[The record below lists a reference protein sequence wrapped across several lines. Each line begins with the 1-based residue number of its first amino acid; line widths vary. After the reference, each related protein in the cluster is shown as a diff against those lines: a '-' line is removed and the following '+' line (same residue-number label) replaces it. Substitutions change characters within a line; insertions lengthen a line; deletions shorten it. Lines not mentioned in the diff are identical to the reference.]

1 MGSDAFA
8 SLEDAYPSSM
18 NTQTERRPPQSPRS
32 TSIAQLQNNDDSDT
46 HKITSDM
53 VPRNV
58 TQPTTAAWYDADQQA
73 QQQSQLEFQ
82 FAPSIVEMYSHKQ
95 KDVLK
100 TLVAALTVALGMA
113 IFWFG
118 KRVFAQTFKGDD
130 LSSAQTI
137 IAYACLPMS
146 IVLVIWTVKV
156 FFPNR

>member
-18 NTQTERRPPQSPRS
+18 TAQTEHRPPQSPRS
-32 TSIAQLQNNDDSDT
+32 TSIAQLQQSDDSEMKRT
-46 HKITSDM
+46 DM

-58 TQPTTAAWYDADQQA
+58 TQPTTAAWYDADQKA

-118 KRVFAQTFKGDD
+118 KRVFAQTFKADD
-130 LSSAQTI
+130 LSNTQTI
-137 IAYACLPMS
+137 LAYACLPMS